1 MVFVYCWSL
10 HQFTTTDLWHIKRHR
25 LRPSPYLSSSYSV
38 DSSVH
43 LRRTSSNGNV
53 YSLQGLNSFFYVTA
67 FLQRAGGAL
76 IRQLWFFKV
85 YFRFKV
91 LWQDHVAET
100 IPNYCRTS
108 IINDV
113 PVRSTFDASARK
125 SSPNMFIMR
134 DDKTKSQ
141 HCLLCNV
148 QYCLFCPLCGH
159 VGRNVLGFQVPLFL
173 QGSL

>member
-43 LRRTSSNGNV
+43 LRRTSSNDNV
-53 YSLQGLNSFFYVTA
+53 LAFSMTSRGRRRADPPTLVLQGVLP
-67 FLQRAGGAL
+67 LQGPM
-76 IRQLWFFKV
+76 Q
-85 YFRFKV
+85 Y
-91 LWQDHVAET
+91 HVAET

-108 IINDV
+108 TINDV

-148 QYCLFCPLCGH
+148 QYCLFCPLCGY

-173 QGSL
+173 QGGLSECW